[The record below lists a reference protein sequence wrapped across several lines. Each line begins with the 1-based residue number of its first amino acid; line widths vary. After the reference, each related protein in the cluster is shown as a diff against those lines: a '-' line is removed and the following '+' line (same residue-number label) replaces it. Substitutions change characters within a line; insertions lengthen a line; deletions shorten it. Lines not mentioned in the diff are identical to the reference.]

1 MGVVSSSGSSVLA
14 GRLALLS
21 GGIAL
26 GVFMAAG
33 AAYAQQADRTE
44 VAGEDRN
51 DDADQASGNSTLLDR
66 VVIGAGLEKVAIDTP
81 QAVTVLDQ
89 EAIDAEQPMTI
100 GEIFRQVPGVT
111 VVGSDRVAGQSFNIR
126 GIGDL
131 TSADESKIIVSVD
144 GAVKFY
150 EQYRVGSFFSDPELY
165 KRVEVLRG
173 PASSTLYGAG
183 AIGGV
188 VNFTTKDASD
198 LLADGQTGAVRLKT
212 MYDSNKAGVLAS
224 LTAAYAFSEQTEVLL
239 NGNFRRSND
248 YDAGGGIEVSGSA
261 FKSFSGLAKVTHRF
275 GVNNEQVLRLSYERW
290 QSNDNDTDYS
300 QTGTFPVFGTID
312 RDITDQTAVL
322 SYENPASDNPWLDL
336 KINLSVSDTQ
346 VWQGNASAPILS
358 PLFADSDYGYRT
370 YAARVENTFEWT
382 GESYTN
388 HLTVGAQGSY
398 QERTATT
405 TMGPA
410 SFHPEGTDTKFGVF
424 FQNEFTWN
432 DRLTI
437 IPGARV
443 DFITLDPAN
452 GIVGASTRNETAFS
466 PKLAAMYKLNE
477 TFSLFGSV
485 AHTERVPTLDELFSS
500 NAPNGDYPGG
510 RTMSLGLQKETSN
523 AVEAGFAI
531 SGYDLVRDGDSLQL
545 KTTAFF
551 NDLRDMIVP
560 NPNTGL
566 PTPVTYYQNV
576 THAQI
581 YGVEVEAAYDADY
594 AFASLAYSHVHGE
607 DKSTGATLNTIPAD
621 TLAMTLGA
629 KIPQYDLAVG
639 WRGLF
644 AGSISTGATPGPFA
658 GYAVHD
664 LFADWKPDE
673 GTLAGLEFRASV
685 ENLFDKRY
693 QNNLAGDDGKGR
705 TFKLTLAKTIGW

>member
-1 MGVVSSSGSSVLA
+1 MDVVSSSGRGVLA

-33 AAYAQQADRTE
+33 TAFAQQADRTD
-44 VAGEDRN
+44 VSGEAQ
-51 DDADQASGNSTLLDR
+51 DDASSTKGSATLLDR
-66 VVIGAGLEKVAIDTP
+66 IVIGAGVDKVAIDTP

-89 EAIDAEQPMTI
+89 EAIEAEQPMTI

-131 TSADESKIIVSVD
+131 SSADESKIIVSVD

-150 EQYRVGSFFSDPELY
+150 EQYRMGSFFSDPELY

-290 QSNDNDTDYS
+290 QSDDNDTDYS
-300 QTGTFPVFGTID
+300 QTGTFPFGTID

-322 SYENPASDNPWLDL
+322 SYENPASDTPWLDL
-336 KINLSVSDTQ
+336 KVNLSISDTQ
-346 VWQGNASAPILS
+346 VWQGDASMPIPD

-382 GESYTN
+382 GETYTN
-388 HLTVGAQGSY
+388 HLTIGAHGSY
-398 QERTATT
+398 QERTATS
-405 TMGPA
+405 TMGA
-410 SFHPEGTDTKFGVF
+410 ISFHPEGTDTKFGVF
-424 FQNEFTWN
+424 VQNEFTWD

-437 IPGARV
+437 IPGARI

-452 GIVGASTRNETAFS
+452 GIAGAETRNETAFS

-485 AHTERVPTLDELFSS
+485 AHTERVPTLDEIFSTS
-500 NAPNGDYPGG
+500 GPDFRAGYPGG
-510 RTMSLGLQKETSN
+510 RSLSLGLKKETSN

-531 SGYDLVRDGDSLQL
+531 SGYDLLRDGDSLQL

-551 NDLRDMIVP
+551 NDLRDMIAP
-560 NPNTGL
+560 NPNTGQ
-566 PTPVTYYQNV
+566 PTPVPYYQNV

-594 AFASLAYSHVHGE
+594 AFANLAYSHVHGE

-644 AGSISTGATPGPFA
+644 AGSISTGATTGPFA

-673 GTLAGLEFRASV
+673 GTLSGLEFRASV

-693 QNNLAGDDGKGR
+693 QNNLAGDDGRGR
-705 TFKLTLAKTIGW
+705 TFKLTLAKTLGW